1 VTTVRIAHAEPR
13 PGRMPDGRI
22 LIGQFLIVLADNA
35 GRALP
40 LWLQVPGGDA
50 LWRLLERPAADPVM
64 TGVLEETAARLLD
77 AAGVTVTAVD
87 LQVTRPDAVELR
99 SADVAARVG
108 LGTAGGTRHVMLSA
122 GYGLALAAASG
133 APVRVADAV
142 MDRLAVP
149 VQDEDLLTPFIP
161 AAAAQR
167 LARRARWRFEPR
179 NLAFTDGL
187 DRWEL
192 HGSFLGDAGNSHR
205 QDYCCRP
212 GDAGSRT
219 VTLASAV
226 AEPYGF
232 AILEQAVFAD
242 DYRGHT
248 ITFGGELRTDD
259 VTGHAGLHLAV
270 GRSDEPP
277 GAHLYNRGTGSLT
290 APGSSGWT
298 RHEVTAQVPGD
309 AEVIRFGLSLT
320 GRGRV
325 DLRDADLRDAGLAPG
340 A

>member
-22 LIGQFLIVLADNA
+22 RIGQFLIVLADDAA

-64 TGVLEETAARLLD
+64 TGALEETAARLLD

-87 LQVTRPDAVELR
+87 LQVTRPDAVELC

-108 LGTAGGTRHVMLSA
+108 LGTVGGTRHVMLSA

-149 VQDEDLLTPFIP
+149 VQDDDLLTPFIP
-161 AAAAQR
+161 ADAARR
-167 LARRARWRFEPR
+167 LARRTQWRFEPR

-192 HGSFLGDAGNSHR
+192 HGSFLRDAADSHR
-205 QDYCCRP
+205 QDYSCRP
-212 GDAGSRT
+212 GDFGSRT

-232 AILEQAVFAD
+232 AILEQTIFAD
-242 DYRGHT
+242 DYRGRT

-259 VTGHAGLHLAV
+259 GTGRAGLHVAV

-277 GAHLYNRGTGSLT
+277 GVHLYNRGTSSLI
-290 APGSSGWT
+290 AAGSSNWS
-298 RHEVTAQVPGD
+298 RHEVTAHVPGD
-309 AEVIRFGLSLT
+309 AEVVRFGLSLT
-320 GRGRV
+320 GCGRV
-325 DLRDADLRDAGLAPG
+325 DLRDAELAAGA
-340 A
+340 